1 MATIS
6 CEQFARRHLDGVIEL
21 CRAEGWE
28 SYLQDSERT
37 FRALTAPGVITIVAT
52 IERAVCG
59 FAQILTDG
67 VIRAYLTDVA
77 VAADARRQGIGTRL
91 IEEAFARAGAR
102 YLDLLSEPA
111 AEKMYESFEGYR
123 RMQGFRI
130 YPSPPLR

>member
-6 CEQFARRHLDGVIEL
+6 YDQIARRHLDGVIEL
-21 CRAEGWE
+21 CRAEGWQ

-52 IERAVCG
+52 TDGAVCG

-67 VIRAYLTDVA
+67 EIRAYLTDVA
-77 VAADARRQGIGTRL
+77 VSVEARRQGIGTRL

-102 YLDLLSEPA
+102 YLDLLSDRG
-111 AEKMYESFEGYR
+111 AEKIYESFAGYR

-130 YPSPPLR
+130 YPSPPAR